1 MNCGASINYLKSA
14 ILNFLDLDLKPA
26 EVAAFKEAAKKLA
39 KLDFEAL
46 FEKEYQGKD
55 LIEFL
60 NFNLG
65 SIFSNSIGTETNFLK
80 LGETLNWNW
89 VKENLER
96 ILKEAELKKEE
107 IKLEKS
113 EYNTWLNYLF
123 FRKLDITI
131 RDKETKSKIFRNNI
145 AIREFGIIK
154 KTILTKSGRLAE
166 TNIAMKKIRSNKKVV
181 IHRENKILKKVF
193 FNFVKKTKETYK
205 RTTVELYVTYE
216 KDNLAVILLSE
227 LRF

>member
-1 MNCGASINYLKSA
+1 MDCGASINYLKSA
-14 ILNFLDLDLKPA
+14 ILNFLDLDLKPK
-26 EVAAFKEAAKKLA
+26 EVIDFKVAAKKLA

-46 FEKEYQGKD
+46 FKKEYQGKD

-89 VKENLER
+89 VEENLER
-96 ILKEAELKKEE
+96 ILKEAGLKKEE
-107 IKLEKS
+107 IRLEKS

-123 FRKLDITI
+123 FKKLDITI
-131 RDKETKSKIFRNNI
+131 RTLENKTKFYGNNAI
-145 AIREFGIIK
+145 IREFGIIK
-154 KTILTKSGRLAE
+154 KTILTKRGRLAE
-166 TNIAMKKIRSNKKVV
+166 SNIAIKKILSNKK
-181 IHRENKILKKVF
+181 IIIYRDTKILKKVL
-193 FNFVKKTKETYK
+193 FNFIKKTKEEYK
-205 RTTVELYVTYE
+205 ISKKELYVTYE
-216 KDNLAVILLSE
+216 KDNLAVVLLAE